1 MDVPNIF
8 QVSMLS
14 HFLNNPTTFFP
25 EYYLHIFIVLYALY
39 KLCPYYIFDMIN
51 DNIKEFIENNTNVSS
66 IVIPYHLKIYSSPYS
81 NTKAVKK
88 TLYSDKFLA
97 INHYIK
103 KKHMH
108 KISSLLEIINFENTR
123 CSYENVSDYILIPKD
138 KQKIY
143 IDDKFGIF
151 IEIIFDSFLEENE
164 NKDEKNIS
172 KSLTKKYIYKV
183 SRIGKN
189 SVQIINDFITRIEEE
204 YKNDTST
211 SIQTVYEYK
220 KTYNDDD
227 DKTSIVFNESPFYT
241 NKSFDNIFF
250 ENKCQLI
257 EYLKPFIKSDIKDND
272 IYLKYE
278 KFGVPFKGTFMLH
291 GPPGCGKSSL
301 IKAVVKYTKRHCLI
315 VSWSKLKTCNDFT
328 SLFRPIKINNKILTQ
343 EELVIVFEDFDANN
357 SEILKIRDNLKTDKN
372 DVSNV
377 KNIIS
382 NENKEEIKKI
392 CEESFMTN
400 VLKSKNDDDLSL
412 EYILNVLDGVIELH
426 NSLVFFT
433 TNDLDAIDPALKRT
447 GRIDKIIK
455 MDYINKPLLE
465 EILSYYFNN
474 KCIKKYNKKINDM
487 VNSNICYA
495 DIIQSIMDSK
505 NIDDF
510 FSFFNF

>member
-1 MDVPNIF
+1 MDLPNIF

-14 HFLNNPTTFFP
+14 HFLNSPTTFFP

-39 KLCPYYIFDMIN
+39 NMCPYYIFDMIN
-51 DNIKEFIENNTNVSS
+51 DNVKEFIKNSTNVSS

-123 CSYENVSDYILIPKD
+123 SSYENVSDYILIPKD

-189 SVQIINDFITRIEEE
+189 SVQIINDFITQIEEE

-227 DKTSIVFNESPFYT
+227 DRTSIVFNESPFYT

-250 ENKCQLI
+250 ENKCELI

-278 KFGVPFKGTFMLH
+278 KFGVPFKGTFMLY

-357 SEILKIRDNLKTDKN
+357 SEILKIRDNFKTDKN
-372 DVSNV
+372 DVSNI

-426 NSLVFFT
+426 NTLVFFT

-465 EILSYYFNN
+465 EILSYYFDN
-474 KCIKKYNKKINDM
+474 KCNKKYNKKINDM

-505 NIDDF
+505 NMDDF

>member
-14 HFLNNPTTFFP
+14 HFLNNPTNFFP

-51 DNIKEFIENNTNVSS
+51 DNVKEFIENSTNISS
-66 IVIPYHLKIYSSPYS
+66 IIIPYHLKIYSSPYS
-81 NTKAVKK
+81 STKAVKK

-189 SVQIINDFITRIEEE
+189 SVQILNDFITQIEEE

-227 DKTSIVFNESPFYT
+227 DRTSIVFNESPFYT

-250 ENKCQLI
+250 ENKCELI
-257 EYLKPFIKSDIKDND
+257 EYLKPFIKSDTKDND

-278 KFGVPFKGTFMLH
+278 KCGVPFKGTFMLH

-301 IKAVVKYTKRHCLI
+301 IKSVVKYTKRHCII

-372 DVSNV
+372 DISNI

-474 KCIKKYNKKINDM
+474 KCNKKYNKKINDM

-505 NIDDF
+505 NMDDF

>member
-1 MDVPNIF
+1 M
-8 QVSMLS
+8 
-14 HFLNNPTTFFP
+14 
-25 EYYLHIFIVLYALY
+25 
-39 KLCPYYIFDMIN
+39 
-51 DNIKEFIENNTNVSS
+51 
-66 IVIPYHLKIYSSPYS
+66 
-81 NTKAVKK
+81 
-88 TLYSDKFLA
+88 
-97 INHYIK
+97 
-103 KKHMH
+103 
-108 KISSLLEIINFENTR
+108 
-123 CSYENVSDYILIPKD
+123 
-138 KQKIY
+138 
-143 IDDKFGIF
+143 
-151 IEIIFDSFLEENE
+151 
-164 NKDEKNIS
+164 
-172 KSLTKKYIYKV
+172 
-183 SRIGKN
+183 
-189 SVQIINDFITRIEEE
+189 
-204 YKNDTST
+204 
-211 SIQTVYEYK
+211 
-220 KTYNDDD
+220 
-227 DKTSIVFNESPFYT
+227 
-241 NKSFDNIFF
+241 
-250 ENKCQLI
+250 
-257 EYLKPFIKSDIKDND
+257 KPFIKSDIKDND

-372 DVSNV
+372 DVSNI

>member
-1 MDVPNIF
+1 
-8 QVSMLS
+8 
-14 HFLNNPTTFFP
+14 
-25 EYYLHIFIVLYALY
+25 
-39 KLCPYYIFDMIN
+39 MIN
-51 DNIKEFIENNTNVSS
+51 DNIKEFIENSTNTSS

-81 NTKAVKK
+81 NTKPVKK

-103 KKHMH
+103 KTHMN

-123 CSYENVSDYILIPKD
+123 CSFENVSDYILIPKD
-138 KQKIY
+138 KQRIH
-143 IDDKFGIF
+143 IDDEFGIF
-151 IEIIFDSFLEENE
+151 IEIIFDSFIEENE
-164 NKDEKNIS
+164 SKDEKNVS

-189 SVQIINDFITRIEEE
+189 SVQIINDFIKRIEEE

-227 DKTSIVFNESPFYT
+227 DRTSIVFNESPFYT

-250 ENKCQLI
+250 ENKYELMD
-257 EYLKPFIKSDIKDND
+257 YLKPFIKSDIKSDIKDND
-272 IYLKYE
+272 INLKYE
-278 KFGVPFKGTFMLH
+278 KFGVPFKGTFMLY

-315 VSWSKLKTCNDFT
+315 VSWSKLKTCSDFA

-343 EELVIVFEDFDANN
+343 DELVIVFEDFDANN
-357 SEILKIRDNLKTDKN
+357 SEILKIRDNLKINTADI
-372 DVSNV
+372 SNI
-377 KNIIS
+377 KDIIS
-382 NENKEEIKKI
+382 NTNEEQIKKF
-392 CEESFMTN
+392 CEESLMKN
-400 VLKSKNDDDLSL
+400 VLKPKNDDDLSL

-426 NSLVFFT
+426 NSVIFFT
-433 TNDLDAIDPALKRT
+433 TNDLEAIDPALKRT

-465 EILSYYFNN
+465 EILSYYFNS
-474 KCIKKYNKKINDM
+474 KCTKKYNKKMNDM

-495 DIIQSIMDSK
+495 DIIQSIMNSN
-505 NIDDF
+505 NIDEF
-510 FSFFNF
+510 FSCFNF

>member
-14 HFLNNPTTFFP
+14 HFFNNPTTFFP

-39 KLCPYYIFDMIN
+39 KMCPYYIFDMIN
-51 DNIKEFIENNTNVSS
+51 DNVKEFIENRTNISS

-81 NTKAVKK
+81 NTKTVKK

-108 KISSLLEIINFENTR
+108 KIGSLLEIINFENTR

-189 SVQIINDFITRIEEE
+189 SVQIINNFITQIEEE

-211 SIQTVYEYK
+211 SIQTIYEYK

-227 DKTSIVFNESPFYT
+227 DRTSIVFNESPFYT

-250 ENKCQLI
+250 ENKCGLMDF
-257 EYLKPFIKSDIKDND
+257 LNPFIKSDIKDND

-315 VSWSKLKTCNDFT
+315 VSWSKLKTCDDFT

-372 DVSNV
+372 HLSNI

-382 NENKEEIKKI
+382 NKNKEEIKKI

-412 EYILNVLDGVIELH
+412 EYILNVLDGVTELH

-474 KCIKKYNKKINDM
+474 KCTKKYNKKMNDM

-505 NIDDF
+505 NMDDF